1 MMNNLKSACV
11 MCLIH
16 SLWCVAFGVVAY
28 VLYFVTNVVIFC
40 AIFPTMM
47 FYSLYFWYDASE
59 RWVYR
64 KLNIVRILR

>member
-1 MMNNLKSACV
+1 MSSLKYICG
-11 MCLIH
+11 MFLIH
-16 SLWCVAFGVVAY
+16 SLWCTGIGVIGY
-28 VLYFVTNVVIFC
+28 LLYLVTNVIIFC

-64 KLNIVRILR
+64 KLNIVKILR

>member
-1 MMNNLKSACV
+1 MSSLKYILA
-11 MCLIH
+11 MYFIH
-16 SLWCVAFGVVAY
+16 SLWCIGFGIVGY
-28 VLYFVTNVVIFC
+28 LLFFVTNVIIFC

-64 KLNIVRILR
+64 KLNIVKILR

>member
-1 MMNNLKSACV
+1 MMSNLKSACA

-16 SLWCVAFGVVAY
+16 SLWCVAFGLIGY
-28 VLYFVTNVVIFC
+28 VLYYVTNVVIFC

-59 RWVYR
+59 RCVYR

>member
-1 MMNNLKSACV
+1 MNNLKSACV

-16 SLWCVAFGVVAY
+16 SLWCVAFGLIGY
-28 VLYFVTNVVIFC
+28 VLYFVTNVAIFC